1 MATLQDVV
9 QQLIDRIED
18 LEYEVIESRTDS
30 DGNRVYVYE
39 YPIPNDFVMFTPSDT
54 YNAPDLELSITHEL
68 RYT

>member
-1 MATLQDVV
+1 MATFQEVV
-9 QQLIDRIED
+9 EQLVQRIEE
-18 LEYEVIESRTDS
+18 LEYEVSESRL
-30 DGNRVYVYE
+30 DGDGQRVYVYE